1 MRDDWMASP
10 MQWMWTWAN
19 SRRWWGTGR
28 PDMLQSMGSWRVRQ
42 DLVTDQKPLVS
53 SLCALLFFLMFFAFG
68 GQNELGAVFLLNLG
82 LTFFFPHRASN
93 EPLPFLVWTFHTL
106 THSPALFVLWHNYF
120 FVVCIWRYF
129 LQMQSLFY
137 SPIWPV
143 SWLWDMPF
151 HP

>member
-1 MRDDWMASP
+1 MDVNLGKLQEMVGDREAWHAAVHGVMKSQTRLGDWSKTP
-10 MQWMWTWAN
+10 C
-19 SRRWWGTGR
+19 
-28 PDMLQSMGSWRVRQ
+28 LQSLCFVILSDVLCFWGPEWVG
-42 DLVTDQKPLVS
+42 S
-53 SLCALLFFLMFFAFG
+53 SLPFESGTHF
-68 GQNELGAVFLLNLG
+68 
-82 LTFFFPHRASN
+82 FFFPHRASN